1 MDQLDD
7 AIAAWSSIRRDDDP
21 NAYAWAQSRLG
32 FAYQTQNKLDE
43 AITAWSNIRREDEP
57 ELYAEAQRNLALVN
71 KH

>member
-1 MDQLDD
+1 MDQSDN
-7 AIAAWSSIRRDDDP
+7 AITAWSSVRRDDDP